1 MKEKTGGTP
10 CSKKDGA
17 RIPLMNICYGLA
29 RGIGRLAGGT
39 SRLFGSRAQSK
50 PVWPYPSDIERLRI
64 RRIVVQQLSR
74 LQGDE
79 GMITREEFEERL
91 QRLVASI
98 LALQQKID
106 ELSVHGPVS
115 EAVLSQAIASVSAA
129 ESLGEE
135 EKSVLASIFRHNIA
149 IQKPDLLDSFVSETA
164 AEKKRWKK
172 KK

>member
-1 MKEKTGGTP
+1 M
-10 CSKKDGA
+10 
-17 RIPLMNICYGLA
+17 PLINICCGLA
-29 RGIGRLAGGT
+29 RRIGRLAGRT
-39 SRLFGSRAQSK
+39 SSLFGSRAQPE
-50 PVWPYPSDIERLRI
+50 PVRQYPSDIERLRI
-64 RRIVVQQLSR
+64 RRIVVQQLTR
-74 LQGDE
+74 LLSSE

-115 EAVLSQAIASVSAA
+115 EAALSQAIASVSAA

-149 IQKPDLLDSFVSETA
+149 IQKPELLDSFVSETA
-164 AEKKRWKK
+164 S
-172 KK
+172 